1 MLSIQ
6 IKSLLDKGFPNL
18 SYKLAPPEV
27 PVHGH
32 LATNIAFVMGKT
44 RGIPP
49 MKAAEY
55 VKEFL
60 THTAPKDLIAKIDI
74 AQPGFINIWF
84 ASEAIQKE
92 FGNIAKNKNWGKSNV
107 GKSQKVIVEY
117 SSPNIAKPMH
127 VGHFRSTIIGDAIA
141 NIHEF
146 LGYKTI
152 RWNYIGDWGTPHGKI
167 IAAYKMLKGD
177 LIIPPGDFSL
187 MVTINAILEQ
197 NGKEIRE
204 NLNQTIDRDLEIKP
218 IETMVLLYQAFT
230 MASKNIPLM
239 EKTAQE
245 EFNKLEKGDKKNR
258 KLWARF
264 KAESLEEFNKM
275 YKKLGVKFDI
285 TLGESFYEKDLREI
299 IAFLM
304 HEEIAIESEGAIIIP
319 LDDLGLPPAMIQ
331 KSDGATL
338 YLTRDIANIIYRLK
352 KYKPAKIIYEI
363 GSEQEL
369 HFKQLFAIAKA
380 DFMPE
385 LKAAKTT
392 ELMHVGHGLVLGE
405 DGKKLSTRA
414 GKTIFMEEV
423 IEEAIEKTRK
433 IIDEKNRA
441 LSETE
446 KQKIAKVVAIGALK
460 YNDLSQNRMSNITFD
475 WDKMLSFEGDSG
487 PYLQYSY
494 ARLKSILRK
503 SGSKNYKLQTKNL
516 SSALELEIILKLD
529 RFPEVI
535 AKVGREYYP
544 NELAQYLY
552 DLSKSINHFYQS
564 ERVRDSEP
572 GIREARLALI
582 STSASVLKTGLSL
595 LGIETLEKM

>member
-1 MLSIQ
+1 MLSLE

-18 SYKLAPPEV
+18 SYKLSPPEV
-27 PVHGH
+27 PAHGH

-44 RGIPP
+44 RSIPP

-60 THTAPKDLIAKIDI
+60 THTAPENLIAKIDI
-74 AQPGFINIWF
+74 AAPGFVNISF
-84 ASEAIQKE
+84 TPHAIQND
-92 FGNIAKNKNWGKSNV
+92 FGRIARTKNWGQSNV
-107 GKSQKVIVEY
+107 GKKGHQRQKVIVEY

-152 RWNYIGDWGTPHGKI
+152 RWNYIGDWGVQFGKL
-167 IAAYKMLKGD
+167 AAAWKLWGD
-177 LIIPPGDFSL
+177 ESKLRREPIKTLLDLYVRFSEESK
-187 MVTINAILEQ
+187 TNP
-197 NGKEIRE
+197 
-204 NLNQTIDRDLEIKP
+204 DLEK
-218 IETMVLLYQAFT
+218 
-230 MASKNIPLM
+230 KG
-239 EKTAQE
+239 QE
-245 EFNKLEKGDKKNR
+245 EFKRLEDGDLEVRNLWQKFRKESLKELEK
-258 KLWARF
+258 
-264 KAESLEEFNKM
+264 M
-275 YKKLGVKFDI
+275 YQTLGVKFDI
-285 TLGESFYEKDLREI
+285 TLGESFYEKDLRKI
-299 IAFLM
+299 IAYLM
-304 HEEIAIESEGAIIIP
+304 HEEIAIQSEGAIIVP

-338 YLTRDIANIIYRLK
+338 YLTRDIANVIYRLK
-352 KYKPAKIIYEI
+352 KYKPSKIIYEI

-385 LKAAKTT
+385 LKKAKET
-392 ELMHVGHGLVLGE
+392 ELTHVGHGLVLGE

-433 IIDEKNRA
+433 IIEEKNKDLPEA
-441 LSETE
+441 D
-446 KQKIAKVVAIGALK
+446 KAKIAKVVAIGALK

-503 SGSKNYKLQTKNL
+503 SGAKSYKPQTKNL
-516 SSALELEIILKLD
+516 SSPLELEIILKLD
-529 RFPEVI
+529 RFPEVV

-564 ERVRDSEP
+564 ERVLDSEK

-582 STSASVLKTGLSL
+582 SASASVLKTGLNL

>member
-1 MLSIQ
+1 MLSLE

-18 SYKLAPPEV
+18 SYKLSPPEV
-27 PVHGH
+27 PAHGH
-32 LATNIAFVMGKT
+32 LATNIAFVMGKA
-44 RGIPP
+44 RQIPP

-60 THTAPKDLIAKIDI
+60 THTAPANLIAKIDV
-74 AQPGFINIWF
+74 AAPGFINIWF
-84 ASEAIQKE
+84 TPEAIQKE
-92 FGNIAKNKNWGKSNV
+92 FNHIARSKNWGKSNV
-107 GKSQKVIVEY
+107 GRNQKVIVEY

-152 RWNYIGDWGTPHGKI
+152 RWNYIGDWGVQFGKLS
-167 IAAYKMLKGD
+167 AAWKLWGDEARLKAEPIKTLLD
-177 LIIPPGDFSL
+177 LYVRFSNEAK
-187 MVTINAILEQ
+187 TNPELEKAGQ
-197 NGKEIRE
+197 E
-204 NLNQTIDRDLEIKP
+204 
-218 IETMVLLYQAFT
+218 AFR
-230 MASKNIPLM
+230 
-239 EKTAQE
+239 
-245 EFNKLEKGDKKNR
+245 KLEEGDKELR
-258 KLWARF
+258 KLWQKF
-264 KAESLEEFNKM
+264 SSESQKDFDKM
-275 YKKLGVKFDI
+275 YRTLGVKFDV
-285 TLGESFYEKDLREI
+285 TLGESFYESSLKGI
-299 IAFLM
+299 IAYLM
-304 HEEIAIESEGAIIIP
+304 HEEIAIQSEGALIIP

-352 KYKPAKIIYEI
+352 KYKPSKIIYEI

-369 HFKQLFAIAKA
+369 HFKQLFAIAKS

-392 ELMHVGHGLVLGE
+392 ELTHVGHGLVLGE

-414 GKTIFMEEV
+414 GKTIFMEDVIQEAV
-423 IEEAIEKTRK
+423 DKTKKIIEE
-433 IIDEKNRA
+433 KNKD
-441 LSETE
+441 LPELE

-503 SGSKNYKLQTKNL
+503 SGSKNYKSQTKNL
-516 SSALELEIILKLD
+516 SSDLELEIILKLD
-529 RFPEVI
+529 RFPEVV

-564 ERVRDSEP
+564 ERVLDSEP
-572 GIREARLALI
+572 GVREARLALI
-582 STSASVLKTGLSL
+582 STSASVLKTGLNL
-595 LGIETLEKM
+595 LGIDTLEKM